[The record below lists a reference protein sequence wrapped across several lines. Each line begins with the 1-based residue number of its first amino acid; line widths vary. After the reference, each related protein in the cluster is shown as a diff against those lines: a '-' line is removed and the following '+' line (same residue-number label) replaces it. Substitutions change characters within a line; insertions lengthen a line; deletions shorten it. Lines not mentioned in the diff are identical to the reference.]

1 MTLCLNHNPKRPFM
15 NISNNCVA
23 SFHYTLTDSTGKV
36 LDSST
41 DQEPLS
47 YLHGAG
53 NIIPGLEKAL
63 LGKTVGDKLNV
74 AVQAA
79 EAYGERDDTMV
90 QELPNSMF
98 SGVDKIEVGMEFH
111 AETEHGLQVVT
122 VTAVEND
129 TVTID
134 GNHPLAG
141 VDLNFDL
148 EITEVRDATAE
159 ELNHGHAHGA
169 GGHHHH

>member
-1 MTLCLNHNPKRPFM
+1 M
-15 NISNNCVA
+15 NIADNCVA

-41 DQEPLS
+41 GHEPLS

-53 NIIPGLEKAL
+53 NIIPGLERAL
-63 LGKTVGDKLNV
+63 VGKVVGDKLNV
-74 AVQAA
+74 AVAA
-79 EAYGERDDTMV
+79 ADAYGERDSGMV
-90 QELPNSMF
+90 QQLPSQMF
-98 SGVDKIEVGMEFH
+98 SGVDQIEVGMEFH

-122 VTAVEND
+122 VVAVED
-129 TVTID
+129 DKVTID

-141 VDLNFDL
+141 VDLNFDV
-148 EITEVRDATAE
+148 EITEVRAATAD
-159 ELNHGHAHGA
+159 ELAHGHAHGE

>member
-1 MTLCLNHNPKRPFM
+1 M

-36 LDSST
+36 LDSSEG
-41 DQEPLS
+41 QEPLS

-63 LGKTVGDKLNV
+63 VGKVVGDKLNV
-74 AVQAA
+74 SVAAA
-79 EAYGERDDTMV
+79 EAYGERDDAMV
-90 QELPNSMF
+90 QQLDSSMF
-98 SGVDKIEVGMEFH
+98 SGIDQIEVGMEFH

-122 VTAVEND
+122 VTGVEGD
-129 TVTID
+129 QVTID

-141 VDLNFDL
+141 VDLNFDVEVTDVREATED
-148 EITEVRDATAE
+148 EIA
-159 ELNHGHAHGA
+159 HGHAHGA
-169 GGHHHH
+169 GGHHH

>member
-1 MTLCLNHNPKRPFM
+1 M

-36 LDSST
+36 LDSSEG
-41 DQEPLS
+41 QEPLS

-63 LGKTVGDKLNV
+63 VGKAVGDKLNV
-74 AVQAA
+74 SVAAA
-79 EAYGERDDTMV
+79 EAYGERDDAMV
-90 QELPNSMF
+90 QQLDSSMF
-98 SGVDKIEVGMEFH
+98 SGIEQIEVGMEFH

-122 VTAVEND
+122 VTGVEGNQ
-129 TVTID
+129 VTID

-141 VDLNFDL
+141 VDLNFDVEVTDVREATED
-148 EITEVRDATAE
+148 EIA
-159 ELNHGHAHGA
+159 HGHAHGA
-169 GGHHHH
+169 GGHHH

>member
-1 MTLCLNHNPKRPFM
+1 M
-15 NISNNCVA
+15 NISDNCVA
-23 SFHYTLTDSTGKV
+23 SFHYTLTNGTGEV
-36 LDSST
+36 LDSSIG
-41 DQEPLS
+41 QEPLS

-63 LGKTVGDKLNV
+63 AGKTVGDKLKVSVN
-74 AVQAA
+74 AA
-79 EAYGERDDTMV
+79 EAYGERDSSMV

-122 VTAVEND
+122 VTAVEGD

-141 VDLNFDL
+141 VDLNFDV
-148 EITEVRDATAE
+148 EITEVRNATSE
-159 ELNHGHAHGA
+159 ELDHGHAHGA